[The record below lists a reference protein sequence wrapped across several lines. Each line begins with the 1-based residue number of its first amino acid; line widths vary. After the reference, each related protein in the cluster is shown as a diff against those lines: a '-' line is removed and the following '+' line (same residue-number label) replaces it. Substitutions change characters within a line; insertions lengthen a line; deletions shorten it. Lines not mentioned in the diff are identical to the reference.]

1 LEPRENKFFLSGYLE
16 SVCSAGGVA
25 YMYLLIVTLLA
36 IVIVILGVS
45 WWKWHAYISLTVASL
60 FLAIM
65 SGVPWDKIVTAYE
78 TGVGSVLG
86 HLIGIL
92 ALGTILGKMMSDS
105 GAGMKVAD
113 FFVRFF
119 GVKKLPWAMLFSGFI
134 IGLPVFFEVGI
145 VLLLP
150 LVISIRKTTKE
161 NILLIA
167 LPVIAG
173 LSIVHGLVPP
183 HPGAMTAIGIYNAN
197 LGKVLL
203 YSLIIALPAAVI
215 AGPLF
220 AKWVHKR
227 VIPQGEPQLIN
238 VNMEMQNL
246 PGTGISF
253 FIILLPVILMILS
266 VLAPYMSLPKELS
279 KFLGF
284 IGSPVI
290 ALLISCFAAFYFLC
304 MRQGMDKRVI
314 KKLTDECLLPVS
326 SIVLIIGAGGGF
338 KQILIASGVGT
349 SIAQMS
355 DHLSLSPIVLAFMVA
370 GLIRI
375 ATGSA
380 TVALTTAAG
389 IVSPI
394 IEHMSGVNLELLVIA
409 TGAGSLMFS
418 HVNDAGFW
426 LVKEYLGLTVE
437 ETFKTWTVLETLLSF
452 IAFGEVLLLNSFL

>member
-1 LEPRENKFFLSGYLE
+1 
-16 SVCSAGGVA
+16 
-25 YMYLLIVTLLA
+25 MDIYLLIVTLLA
-36 IVIVILGVS
+36 ITIVILGVS
-45 WWKWHAYISLTVASL
+45 WWKWHAFISLTVASL

-65 SGVPWDKIVTAYE
+65 SGLNLTKIVTAYE

-86 HLIGIL
+86 HLVGIL

-105 GAGMKVAD
+105 GAGMQVAD
-113 FFVRFF
+113 FFIRFF
-119 GVKKLPWAMLFSGFI
+119 GVKKLPWAMLFAGFV
-134 IGLPVFFEVGI
+134 IGIPVFFEVGI
-145 VLLLP
+145 VILLP
-150 LVISIRKTTKE
+150 LVISIRKTTKQ

-203 YSLIIALPAAVI
+203 YSLLIALPAAII
-215 AGPLF
+215 AGPIF

-227 VIPQGEPQLIN
+227 VIPENEPEL
-238 VNMEMQNL
+238 VRVTTVSKDL
-246 PGTGISF
+246 PSRKVSF
-253 FIILLPVILMILS
+253 FIILLPVVLMILS
-266 VLAPYMSLPKELS
+266 VVAPYISLPKKITE
-279 KFLGF
+279 FLVF

-290 ALLISCFAAFYFLC
+290 ALLISCFAAFYLLGIK
-304 MRQGMDKRVI
+304 QGINKKMI
-314 KKLTDECLLPVS
+314 KKLTDESLLPVG
-326 SIVLIIGAGGGF
+326 SIILIIGAGGGF
-338 KQILIASGVGT
+338 KQILIESGVGT
-349 SIAQMS
+349 AIAQMAE
-355 DHLSLSPIVLAFMVA
+355 HISLSPIVLAFMVA

-389 IVSPI
+389 IVSPVI
-394 IEHMSGVNLELLVIA
+394 QHMSGVNLELLVIA

-426 LVKEYLGLTVE
+426 LVKEYLGLTVK

-452 IAFGEVLLLNSFL
+452 IAFGFALLLNMFI

>member
-1 LEPRENKFFLSGYLE
+1 
-16 SVCSAGGVA
+16 
-25 YMYLLIVTLLA
+25 MDIYLLIVTLIA
-36 IVIVILGVS
+36 IAIVILGVS
-45 WWKWHAYISLTVASL
+45 WWKWHAFISLTVASL

-65 SGVPWDKIVTAYE
+65 SGLNLTKIVTAYE

-86 HLIGIL
+86 HLVGIL

-105 GAGMKVAD
+105 GAGMQVAD
-113 FFVRFF
+113 FFIRFF
-119 GVKKLPWAMLFSGFI
+119 GVKKLPWAMLFAGFV
-134 IGLPVFFEVGI
+134 IGIPVFFEVGI
-145 VLLLP
+145 VILLP
-150 LVISIRKTTKE
+150 LVISIRKTTKQ

-203 YSLIIALPAAVI
+203 YSLIIALPTAII
-215 AGPLF
+215 AGPVF

-227 VIPQGEPQLIN
+227 VIPENEPEL
-238 VNMEMQNL
+238 VRVTTVSTDL
-246 PGTGISF
+246 PSRKASF
-253 FIILLPVILMILS
+253 FIILLPVVLMILS
-266 VLAPYMSLPKELS
+266 VVAPYISLPEKITE
-279 KFLGF
+279 FLVF
-284 IGSPVI
+284 VGSPVI
-290 ALLISCFAAFYFLC
+290 ALLISCFAAFYLLGIK
-304 MRQGMDKRVI
+304 QGINKKMI
-314 KKLTDECLLPVS
+314 KKLTDESLLPVG
-326 SIVLIIGAGGGF
+326 SIILIIGAGGGF
-338 KQILIASGVGT
+338 KQILIESGVGT
-349 SIAQMS
+349 AIAQMAE
-355 DHLSLSPIVLAFMVA
+355 HISLSPIVLAFMVA

-389 IVSPI
+389 IVSPVI
-394 IEHMSGVNLELLVIA
+394 QHMSGVNLELLVIA

-426 LVKEYLGLTVE
+426 LVKEYLGLTVK

-452 IAFGEVLLLNSFL
+452 IAFGFALLLNMFL

>member
-1 LEPRENKFFLSGYLE
+1 
-16 SVCSAGGVA
+16 
-25 YMYLLIVTLLA
+25 MDIYLLIVTLFA
-36 IVIVILGVS
+36 ITIVILGVS
-45 WWKWHAYISLTVASL
+45 WWKWHAFISLTVASL

-65 SGVPWDKIVTAYE
+65 SGLNLTKIVTAYE

-86 HLIGIL
+86 HLVGIL

-105 GAGMKVAD
+105 GAGMQVAD
-113 FFVRFF
+113 FFIRFF
-119 GVKKLPWAMLFSGFI
+119 GVKKLPWAMLFAGFV
-134 IGLPVFFEVGI
+134 IGIPVFFEVGI
-145 VLLLP
+145 VILLP
-150 LVISIRKTTKE
+150 LVISIRKTTKQ

-203 YSLIIALPAAVI
+203 YSLIIALPTAII
-215 AGPLF
+215 AGPIF

-227 VIPQGEPQLIN
+227 VIPENEPEL
-238 VNMEMQNL
+238 VRVTTVSTDL
-246 PGTGISF
+246 PIRKVSF
-253 FIILLPVILMILS
+253 FIILLPVVLMILS
-266 VLAPYMSLPKELS
+266 VVAPYISLPKKITE
-279 KFLGF
+279 FFVF

-290 ALLISCFAAFYFLC
+290 ALLISCFAAFYLLGI
-304 MRQGMDKRVI
+304 RQGINKKVI
-314 KKLTDECLLPVS
+314 KKLTDESLLPVG
-326 SIVLIIGAGGGF
+326 SIILIIGAGGGF
-338 KQILIASGVGT
+338 KQILIESGVGT
-349 SIAQMS
+349 AIAQMAE
-355 DHLSLSPIVLAFMVA
+355 HISLSPIVLAFMVA

-389 IVSPI
+389 IVSPVI
-394 IEHMSGVNLELLVIA
+394 QHMSGVNLELLVIA

-426 LVKEYLGLTVE
+426 LVKEYLGLTVK

-452 IAFGEVLLLNSFL
+452 IAFGFALLLNTLI

>member
-1 LEPRENKFFLSGYLE
+1 
-16 SVCSAGGVA
+16 
-25 YMYLLIVTLLA
+25 MDIYLLIVTLLA
-36 IVIVILGVS
+36 ITIVILGVS
-45 WWKWHAYISLTVASL
+45 WWKWHAFISLTVASL

-65 SGVPWDKIVTAYE
+65 SGLNLTKIVAAYE

-86 HLIGIL
+86 HLVGIL

-105 GAGMKVAD
+105 GAGMQVAD
-113 FFVRFF
+113 FFIRFF
-119 GVKKLPWAMLFSGFI
+119 GVKKLPWAMLFAGFV
-134 IGLPVFFEVGI
+134 IGIPVFFEVGI
-145 VLLLP
+145 VILLP
-150 LVISIRKTTKE
+150 LVISIRKTTKQ

-203 YSLIIALPAAVI
+203 YSLLIALPTAII
-215 AGPLF
+215 AGPIF

-227 VIPQGEPQLIN
+227 VIPENEPEL
-238 VNMEMQNL
+238 VRVTTVSTDL
-246 PGTGISF
+246 PSLKVSF
-253 FIILLPVILMILS
+253 FIILLPVVLMILS
-266 VLAPYMSLPKELS
+266 VVAPYISLPEKLTE
-279 KFLGF
+279 FFVF

-290 ALLISCFAAFYFLC
+290 ALLISCFAAFYLLGI
-304 MRQGMDKRVI
+304 RQGINKKII
-314 KKLTDECLLPVS
+314 KKLTDESLLPVG
-326 SIVLIIGAGGGF
+326 SIILIIGAGGGF
-338 KQILIASGVGT
+338 KQILIESGVGT
-349 SIAQMS
+349 AIAQMAE
-355 DHLSLSPIVLAFMVA
+355 HISLSPIVLAFMVA

-389 IVSPI
+389 IVSPVI
-394 IEHMSGVNLELLVIA
+394 QHMSGVNLELLVIA

-426 LVKEYLGLTVE
+426 LVKEYLGLTVK

-452 IAFGEVLLLNSFL
+452 IAFGFALLLNMFL

>member
-1 LEPRENKFFLSGYLE
+1 MD
-16 SVCSAGGVA
+16 
-25 YMYLLIVTLLA
+25 MYLLLVTCLA
-36 IVIVILGVS
+36 IVIVVLGVS
-45 WWKWHAYISLTVASL
+45 WWKWHAFISLTVASL

-65 SGVPWDKIVTAYE
+65 SGLSMDKIVGAYE

-86 HLIGIL
+86 HLVGIL

-105 GAGMKVAD
+105 GAGMQVAE
-113 FFVRFF
+113 FFIRFF
-119 GVKKLPWAMLFSGFI
+119 GIKKLPWAMLFAGFI
-134 IGLPVFFEVGI
+134 IGIPVFFEVGI
-145 VLLLP
+145 VILLP
-150 LVISIRKTTKE
+150 LVISIHKTTRQ

-183 HPGAMTAIGIYNAN
+183 HPGAMTAIGIYNAD
-197 LGKVLL
+197 LGRVLL
-203 YSLIIALPAAVI
+203 YSLVIALPAAVV
-215 AGPLF
+215 AGPVF

-227 VIPQGEPQLIN
+227 VIPEGEPELIR
-238 VNMEMQNL
+238 VSTSSEKL
-246 PGTGISF
+246 PNTGISF
-253 FIILLPVILMILS
+253 FIILLPVLLMVLS
-266 VLAPYMSLPKELS
+266 VMAPYIPLS
-279 KFLGF
+279 SFLTKFFVF

-290 ALLISCFAAFYFLC
+290 ALLISCFAAFYLLG
-304 MRQGMDKRVI
+304 MRQGMKKDMI
-314 KKLTDECLLPVS
+314 KILVEESLLPVG
-326 SIVLIIGAGGGF
+326 SIILIIGAGGGF
-338 KQILIASGVGT
+338 KQILIDSGVGT

-355 DHLSLSPIVLAFMVA
+355 EQLSLSPIVLAFMVA

-394 IEHMSGVNLELLVIA
+394 IVHMSGVNLELLVIA

-426 LVKEYLGLTVE
+426 LVKEYLGLTVK

-452 IAFGEVLLLNSFL
+452 IAFGGVLLFDIFI

>member
-1 LEPRENKFFLSGYLE
+1 MEL
-16 SVCSAGGVA
+16 
-25 YMYLLIVTLLA
+25 YLLSITLLS
-36 IVIVILGVS
+36 IVIVILGVA
-45 WWKWHAYISLTVASL
+45 WWKWHAFISLTVASL

-65 SGVPWDKIVTAYE
+65 SGLSMDKIVSAYE

-86 HLIGIL
+86 HLVGIL
-92 ALGTILGKMMSDS
+92 ALGTILGKLMSDS
-105 GAGMKVAD
+105 GAGMQVAD
-113 FFVRFF
+113 FFIRIF
-119 GVKKLPWAMLFSGFI
+119 GVKKLPWAMLLSGFI
-134 IGLPVFFEVGI
+134 IGIPVFFDVGI
-145 VLLLP
+145 VMLLP
-150 LVISIRKTTKE
+150 LVISIYRTTKQ

-167 LPVIAG
+167 IPVLAG

-197 LGKVLL
+197 IGKVLV
-203 YSLIIALPAAVI
+203 YSLIIALPAAII

-220 AKWVHKR
+220 AKWVKNR
-227 VIPQGEPQLIN
+227 VIPEGEPQLIRVSN
-238 VNMEMQNL
+238 TSEKL
-246 PGTGISF
+246 PSTGISF
-253 FIILLPVILMILS
+253 FIILLPVLLMVLS
-266 VLAPYMSLPKELS
+266 VVAPYLSLPSGVL
-279 KFLGF
+279 KFFLF

-290 ALLISCFAAFYFLC
+290 ALLISCFAAFYFLGI
-304 MRQGMDKRVI
+304 RQGMDKTFI
-314 KKLTDECLLPVS
+314 QKLSEECLLPVG
-326 SIVLIIGAGGGF
+326 SIILIIGAGGGF
-338 KQILIASGVGT
+338 KQILIESGVGT

-355 DHLSLSPIVLAFMVA
+355 EHFSLSPIVLAFIVA

-389 IVSPI
+389 IVAPV

-426 LVKEYLGLTVE
+426 MVKEYLGLSVK

-452 IAFGEVLLLNSFL
+452 IAFGTVLLFDMFV